1 MEHYDLTPIRKYWR
15 RIINFFLEFY
25 YILSLKK
32 KNNNNNNKNLQFN
45 SSIESQGLQ
54 AMAFDGNSIFL
65 HTALPNRCKVT
76 SQNKKNLLS

>member
-45 SSIESQGLQ
+45 SFIESQGTP
-54 AMAFDGNSIFL
+54 GNGIRRKFNFFTYRSTKPL
-65 HTALPNRCKVT
+65 
-76 SQNKKNLLS
+76 